1 MKKIRYFPFGYSMV
15 LGKKEIVTEEAVLLN
30 DIATRYLEGWSLLRL
45 AQFAEQS
52 GLKYRDN
59 ANGWNKNM
67 IARILD
73 DKRYWNNELYPPIF
87 SKKLGEQISAMRIQ
101 KTIKQSSDRF
111 LHKKIICGMCG
122 ATLLRN
128 CKNSPRIRWDCK
140 KCGARFGPAADAEL
154 LEIVTVKFLQVCR
167 HPQLVEPEISKNNSI
182 SINAA
187 KMTNEINQTLNQRQ
201 VDSAQLTKLIFECAA
216 EKYRTCQIAEHSHET
231 LRILELLKN
240 HAEDEKL
247 DRNLFEQCVE
257 RVILQDSSSVQ
268 LQLINKKTI

>member
-1 MKKIRYFPFGYSMV
+1 MKKKRYYPFGYRIV
-15 LGKKEIVTEEAVLLN
+15 HGKEEIVEEEAILLH
-30 DIATRYLEGWSLLRL
+30 DIASRYLKGWSLLRL

-52 GLKYRDN
+52 GIKYSDC

-73 DKRYWNNELYPPIF
+73 DRRYWDDELYPPIF
-87 SKKLGEQISAMRIQ
+87 SIELGQQIVSMRKYKATPPCSIYFGQ
-101 KTIKQSSDRF
+101 
-111 LHKKIICGMCG
+111 KIICGS
-122 ATLLRN
+122 
-128 CKNSPRIRWDCK
+128 CKTRLMRDSSNSPRIRWDCK
-140 KCGARFGPAADAEL
+140 NCRARFGPVTDPKL
-154 LEIVTVKFLQVCR
+154 LEMVTEKFLAVCR
-167 HPQLVEPEISKNNSI
+167 QPQLAEPEITTRKKL

-187 KMTNEINQTLNQRQ
+187 RMTNEINQMLDQRQ
-201 VDSAQLTKLIFECAA
+201 VDSARLTKLILECAA
-216 EKYRTCQIAEHSHET
+216 EKYRTCQVAGHSHET

-257 RVILQDSSSVQ
+257 RVIFQDSSSVQ